1 MQQLTLERTRMP
13 RWTALLVLIIFS
25 SAAFAQTPVG
35 TSTTAPPENVH
46 RGDAPDLL
54 HETQMGVRVPHY
66 SGIVW
71 YIPFQFWIKTGEDR
85 GRPAAETEKALGS
98 LRQYTPIFVFVA
110 KVSGLGAFE
119 YVPPDQLAK
128 SVMIRDAK
136 GNDYP
141 VVAKVSDDA
150 KNLAA
155 IMKPMLANAMG
166 KAGENSTILFFPA
179 NDKAG
184 RPIADPLSEGS
195 FSVVLKDVVGRPE
208 DIYTWNFPLTSVS
221 TPKYCP
227 IGKEQVN
234 ANWKF
239 CPWHGVALSGDATKP

>member
-1 MQQLTLERTRMP
+1 MH
-13 RWTALLVLIIFS
+13 RWTAIFAVIVTLS
-25 SAAFAQTPVG
+25 VVGFSQTPATASAA
-35 TSTTAPPENVH
+35 TSTPASNVH

-54 HETQMGVRVPHY
+54 HETQMGVRAPHY

-98 LRQYTPIFVFVA
+98 LKQYTPVFLFVA
-110 KVSGLGAFE
+110 KVSGLGSFE
-119 YVPPDQLAK
+119 YVPPDQLSK
-128 SVMIRDAK
+128 SVVIRDAK

-141 VVAKVSDDA
+141 VVSNVSDDA

-179 NDKAG
+179 HDKAG
-184 RPIADPLSEGS
+184 HLIADPLSEGT
-195 FSVVLKDVVGRPE
+195 FSVVLKDIVGRPE
-208 DIYTWNFPLTSVS
+208 DVYTWVFPLTSVS

-239 CPWHGVALSGDATKP
+239 CPWHGVALSGEVGKP